1 MSGDVDV
8 EMLARNRRLM
18 AERRGWPAG
27 ALEVCER
34 LDREHPG
41 WSVWWR
47 FATTEPGIEHP
58 AGYVADRLD
67 ATSVVVC
74 ATTVPELVA
83 AMMAAPAVEHDWRRR
98 DRCCAR
104 RWL

>member
-1 MSGDVDV
+1 MTEWNHELLGS
-8 EMLARNRRLM
+8 NRRLL
-18 AERRGWPAG
+18 AERQGWPAG
-27 ALEVCER
+27 ALEACEG
-34 LDREHPG
+34 LDRKHSG

-47 FATTEPGIEHP
+47 AECTVPGLEHP

-67 ATSVVVC
+67 AGNVIVC
-74 ATTVPELVA
+74 GATVEELED
-83 AMMAAPAVEHDWRRR
+83 AMLAAPVTQDHWRRR